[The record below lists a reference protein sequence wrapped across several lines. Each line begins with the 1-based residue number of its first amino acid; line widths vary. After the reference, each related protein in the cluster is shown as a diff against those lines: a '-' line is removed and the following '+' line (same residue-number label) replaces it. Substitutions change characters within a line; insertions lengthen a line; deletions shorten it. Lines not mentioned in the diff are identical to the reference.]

1 MYIHTTAYSTIKNNG
16 VECQPVGTD
25 QGREMTLSCCEPDQ
39 IPGWQDSKKGLVG
52 HQWSSLL
59 LCVYIHDYLQD

>member
-1 MYIHTTAYSTIKNNG
+1 MYIHTTAYSTMKNNG

-39 IPGWQDSKKGLVG
+39 VPGWQDSKKGLVG
-52 HQWSSLL
+52 H
-59 LCVYIHDYLQD
+59 